1 MKDSKPPSLDEL
13 IGKSISGLKTRNAL
27 EHIGLLVDVSGDQ
40 NSGAGTTRAFELLEQ
55 VRARRLSAKQVAL
68 THYFA
73 ANAWNNRQGEGP
85 KINRWS
91 WEQPTVREQILELR
105 SAQRHKGFDAVE
117 AIRRSQVRTN
127 LGNQLSFIGRFIEAL
142 EQREPTVREDGHL
155 AMPLG
160 NQAIT
165 IATYARALYDHG
177 HARVMFLAAHDL
189 LAQALSKGMTWEQ
202 GSYEGAKE
210 EFRRHHKWI
219 TEHVDLTK
227 TRKIMFKSYSLGKT
241 PEEVAYRQ
249 WCLARKLF
257 LNPLNDLGPLTIAAR
272 DVLTL
277 PPVSTRLRAGMP
289 WTIGFFNQMKQE
301 FVSARYTY
309 YQGISSTDSHF
320 SDHDVL
326 LLNTLDYPSYALSVE
341 RQRAA
346 FRIAYSILDKIG
358 FFLND
363 YLSVR
368 RKPQDVSFRKVWCE
382 QKDSKTLLPRFAKH
396 KNWPLRGLFWLS
408 KDLFDKE
415 MRTSTEPDARAL
427 DEMRNRLEHRYL
439 QVHESWAGGAGI
451 ARRKRGKTEP
461 PRYSVLR
468 EDLED
473 KTLRMLKLARAA
485 LIYLSLAVHREET
498 LRGKRKPKGSGL
510 IAQMPVDTWDDDWKR

>member
-1 MKDSKPPSLDEL
+1 MKDSKTPSLDDL
-13 IGKSISGLKTRNAL
+13 IGKSIDDLKSQKAL
-27 EHIGLLVDVSGDQ
+27 EHIGWLIDVSGDQ
-40 NSGAGTTRAFELLEQ
+40 NSSAGTTQAFALLEQ
-55 VRARRLSAKQVAL
+55 VRARRLSAKQKAL
-68 THYFA
+68 IHYFTS
-73 ANAWNNRQGEGP
+73 NAWDNKRRESPQ
-85 KINRWS
+85 IDHWS
-91 WEQPTVREQILELR
+91 WEQPTIREQILELR
-105 SAQRHKGFDAVE
+105 NAQRHKGFKTLEAV
-117 AIRRSQVRTN
+117 RRSQIHTN

-165 IATYARALYDHG
+165 IATYARALYDPG

-189 LAQALSKGMTWEQ
+189 FAQALSKGMTWEL
-202 GSYEGAKE
+202 GSYEWAKE
-210 EFRRHHKWI
+210 EFRRQHKWI
-219 TEHVDLTK
+219 TEHVDFK
-227 TRKIMFKSYSLGKT
+227 NTRQIMFKSYSLGKT
-241 PEEVAYRQ
+241 PEEKAYRQ
-249 WCLARKLF
+249 WCLDRKLF

-277 PPVSTRLRAGMP
+277 PPVRTRVRASMP

-301 FVSARYTY
+301 FVSARYMY
-309 YQGISSTDSHF
+309 YQGISSIDTHF
-320 SDHDVL
+320 SDYDVL
-326 LLNTLDYPSYALSVE
+326 LLNTLDYPSYALAVE
-341 RQRAA
+341 RQRTA

-368 RKPQDVSFRKVWCE
+368 RKPQDVSFRKVWCD
-382 QKDSKTLLPRFAKH
+382 QKNNKTLLPRFAKN

-439 QVHESWAGGAGI
+439 QVHESWADSAGI
-451 ARRKRGKTEP
+451 ARRRPGEIEP
-461 PRYSVLR
+461 PRYSILR

-485 LIYLSLAVHREET
+485 LIYLSLAVHQEEI
-498 LRGKRKPKGSGL
+498 LRSKRKSKGNGL
-510 IAQMPVDTWDDDWKR
+510 IAQIPIDTWDDDWKR